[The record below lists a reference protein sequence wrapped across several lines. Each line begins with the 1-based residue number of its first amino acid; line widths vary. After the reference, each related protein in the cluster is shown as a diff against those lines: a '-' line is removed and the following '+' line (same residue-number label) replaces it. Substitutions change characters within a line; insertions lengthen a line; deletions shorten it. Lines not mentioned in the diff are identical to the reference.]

1 MADEVHSIVP
11 KPTQVSPA
19 LYALVRQIIQ
29 AQQNLAGYK
38 VLTLDI
44 EVTTDNIFILRKEII
59 ERTPLA

>member
-1 MADEVHSIVP
+1 MP

-44 EVTTDNIFILRKEII
+44 EITTDNIFILRKEII